1 MVVSHPREMLPSAS
15 LNWNVIY
22 PLSYENEYVFQSLRL
37 FLLFIKGLAFIY
49 NLWLSPFF
57 QCCLCIVLSM
67 FINYIWTCF
76 LSESWEH
83 LHTVIQLLQTDYF
96 LIFSVI
102 FLTLISALN
111 SAAPVMQNGNLF
123 QVPSYFTT
131 LNPFPFLLSFT
142 QSVLPRHPILHHS
155 FSQGLPKLRHGAVCL
170 RVSSFLLPSLDQICA
185 CIPSPGKMSAPTR
198 SLHSVLNLILRD
210 CKNRVFLWTGFK
222 LNEFSKWATSSSVII
237 NWELC
242 FR

>member
-22 PLSYENEYVFQSLRL
+22 PLNYENEYVFQSLRL
-37 FLLFIKGLAFIY
+37 FLLFIKGLALIY

-57 QCCLCIVLSM
+57 QCRLCIVLSM

-142 QSVLPRHPILHHS
+142 QSVLPGIP
-155 FSQGLPKLRHGAVCL
+155 FSITPFLKDSQNSDMVLS
-170 RVSSFLLPSLDQICA
+170 VS
-185 CIPSPGKMSAPTR
+185 
-198 SLHSVLNLILRD
+198 
-210 CKNRVFLWTGFK
+210 GFPH
-222 LNEFSKWATSSSVII
+222 SSSHPSIRFVPASLPQERWVLLQEAFIQS
-237 NWELC
+237 WT
-242 FR
+242 